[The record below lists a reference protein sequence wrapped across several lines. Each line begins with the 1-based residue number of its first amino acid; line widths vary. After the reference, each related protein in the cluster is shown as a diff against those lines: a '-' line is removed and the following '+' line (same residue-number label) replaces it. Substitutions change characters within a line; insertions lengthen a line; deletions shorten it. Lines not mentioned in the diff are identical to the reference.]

1 MIDKIEENFNFVQI
15 LLSNGKIDI
24 SVMNEY
30 HIYKEYE
37 KLKNIKSKMERY
49 TIVSENLKVSEM
61 TVRRAVY
68 SMEKEICN

>member
-15 LLSNGKIDI
+15 LFSNGKIDI
-24 SVMNEY
+24 SIINEY

-37 KLKNIKSKMERY
+37 KLSNIKSKMQRY
-49 TIVSENLKVSEM
+49 SIVADNLRISEM

-68 SMEKEICN
+68 SMEKEIN

>member
-15 LLSNGKIDI
+15 LFSNGKIDI
-24 SVMNEY
+24 SIINEY

-37 KLKNIKSKMERY
+37 KMSNIKSKMQRY
-49 TIVSENLKVSEM
+49 SIVADNLRISEM

-68 SMEKEICN
+68 SMEKEIN

>member
-15 LLSNGKIDI
+15 LFSNGKIDI
-24 SVMNEY
+24 SVLNEY

-37 KLKNIKSKMERY
+37 KLSNIKSKMQRY
-49 TIVSENLKVSEM
+49 SIVADNLRISEM

-68 SMEKEICN
+68 SMEKEIN